1 MPFKNKYLKY
11 ALMDEAADIEDER
24 LRAIAEDIAAR
35 AARERRIARSVK
47 QPTIKSPPVPP
58 QAAPPNIAVLGKDRD
73 ITMYPTGTAAK
84 HVSTRSLERME
95 AINDSIWRIDAWL
108 KEWRDAA
115 KKYLSY
121 DKQTQESVPDLLAE
135 LVWPNSAVVENLGS
149 AEDLKLLAK
158 LRKIAASKYPGMH
171 MEGAKQLKGFTRL
184 VLVNKEISG
193 NPAEWPNE
201 LLDKFN
207 DPDAVGLEDIRE
219 MAVIMAWLEKVL
231 PSMVRQNNATRELY
245 RRIVSRNDDLIPF
258 NRPDKLAWTKTGDYN
273 DLAEHLVGERLSGS
287 GFASKLYQTA
297 ANAYRKKNCLGAR
310 MLEDGEFHPLCA
322 NWMGPGTD
330 IVKAMKYPSANA
342 ADECARTHDLLYFYA
357 SKAKDPERRANL
369 IREADEKIISCL
381 KKTNDTP
388 YTQLGLAG
396 IATKMTAEDLIPT
409 LTKALMG
416 KETASSYFGS
426 KKGGCLGCHGACGYM
441 PSFGTFSTGLN
452 RIM

>member
-1 MPFKNKYLKY
+1 MKIVDDVYHPQDRAQMKRCGYGDCFACVVVVHPQCQMHHPALLAPSPYACQLLRRSYLLIGNQRSCADAYIRLGKIRDQIISMPFKNKYLKY

-121 DKQTQESVPDLLAE
+121 DEQTQESVPDLLAE

-207 DPDAVGLEDIRE
+207 DPDAVGLEDIWE

-231 PSMVRQNNATRELY
+231 PSMVRQNNAARELY
-245 RRIVSRNDDLIPF
+245 RRIVSRTDDLIPF

-287 GFASKLYQTA
+287 GFASKLCPTA
-297 ANAYRKKNCLGAR
+297 ANAYRK
-310 MLEDGEFHPLCA
+310 
-322 NWMGPGTD
+322 T
-330 IVKAMKYPSANA
+330 
-342 ADECARTHDLLYFYA
+342 
-357 SKAKDPERRANL
+357 
-369 IREADEKIISCL
+369 IS
-381 KKTNDTP
+381 
-388 YTQLGLAG
+388 
-396 IATKMTAEDLIPT
+396 
-409 LTKALMG
+409 
-416 KETASSYFGS
+416 
-426 KKGGCLGCHGACGYM
+426 
-441 PSFGTFSTGLN
+441 
-452 RIM
+452 